1 MEMRTM
7 ISIVARSA
15 EGLDFAHKQNVV
27 HRDIKPA
34 NIMYEPGSDN
44 VKITDFGMARI
55 TDSSKTKTGMVL
67 GTPSYMSP
75 EQLAGTNIDGRSDI
89 FSLGVMLYQMLSG
102 SLPFKADS
110 MASLMFKI
118 TNEEAADVRTLRTDI
133 PVALAAVINEVL
145 LKDVE
150 LRYQTGA
157 KFANAVK
164 VFLKT

>member
-1 MEMRTM
+1 
-7 ISIVARSA
+7 
-15 EGLDFAHKQNVV
+15 
-27 HRDIKPA
+27 
-34 NIMYEPGSDN
+34 
-44 VKITDFGMARI
+44 
-55 TDSSKTKTGMVL
+55 
-67 GTPSYMSP
+67 
-75 EQLAGTNIDGRSDI
+75 
-89 FSLGVMLYQMLSG
+89 
-102 SLPFKADS
+102 